1 MLFNHFNRFFRDLE
15 SLDELFNEFVPKNQK
30 TQTGTDDKGEWERR
44 TYVSDNGLFSYSY
57 FTRKTNTTENVDE
70 TTKLKNELDRC
81 IENQDFETA
90 VELRDKIKKL
100 EENKEE
106 INSLNDQ
113 LNECVKNQD
122 FEKAIKL
129 RDKIKKLK

>member
-1 MLFNHFNRFFRDLE
+1 MLFGNFNRFFKDLE
-15 SLDELFNEFVPKNQK
+15 SLDELFKEFTPKNEK
-30 TQTGTDDKGEWERR
+30 TQTGSDDKGEWERR
-44 TYVSDNGLFSYSY
+44 SYVSDNGLFSYSY
-57 FTRKTNTTENVDE
+57 FTRKSTPTENVNE
-70 TTKLKNELDRC
+70 VTKLKNDLDKC
-81 IENQDFETA
+81 VENQDFETA

-106 INSLNDQ
+106 INNLNDQ

>member
-30 TQTGTDDKGEWERR
+30 TQTGTDDKGEWERK
-44 TYVSDNGLFSYSY
+44 TYVSDNGLYSYSY
-57 FTRKTNTTENVDE
+57 FTRKNKTNTNVDE
-70 TTKLKNELDRC
+70 VTKLKYELDEC
-81 IENQDFETA
+81 VENQDFETA

-100 EENKEE
+100 EENKQE
-106 INSLNDQ
+106 IDELNNQ